1 MLKLSSLH
9 ISFYRIL
16 LFSLTTVNSIHPLI
30 IYHQVHFSLFLYS
43 TIFSHNYCTNILQLY
58 ILNSYLFSYPHPC
71 PPFSFHFGRLSIFL
85 YSAMS
90 FLSYILSCP
99 VQFSYFVLPVQFRYF
114 DPFHPVLSI
123 ACHVICS
130 FKILSHSSII
140 CPTRVPVYPVHLSSN
155 WIS

>member
-58 ILNSYLFSYPHPC
+58 ILKSYQFSIPTPAPHSVSILGGCLFYIQPC
-71 PPFSFHFGRLSIFL
+71 PFFHIF
-85 YSAMS
+85 Y
-90 FLSYILSCP
+90 
-99 VQFSYFVLPVQFRYF
+99 
-114 DPFHPVLSI
+114 PVLSNFHI
-123 ACHVICS
+123 SSCLSNFHILIH
-130 FKILSHSSII
+130 FILSF
-140 CPTRVPVYPVHLSSN
+140 L
-155 WIS
+155 